1 VQFRGYNRDMHD
13 FNFFQEVQV
22 RYGDIDPQ
30 AHVNNAKY
38 FTYTE
43 QARVAYIQELNLWDG
58 DSFMDFGFILAE
70 ARMSFKSP
78 IFFDQQIRVGVA
90 VTEIRNKSLL
100 MEYVIEDLETAEQ
113 LAAGSSIL
121 VAYDYR
127 ERKTMPIPENWR
139 QVIATFENQQF

>member
-1 VQFRGYNRDMHD
+1 MVD
-13 FNFFQEVQV
+13 FNFFHEVQV
-22 RYGDIDPQ
+22 RYGDLDPQ

-58 DSFMDFGFILAE
+58 DSFMNFGFILAE
-70 ARMSFKSP
+70 AQMSFKSP
-78 IFFDQQIRVGVA
+78 IFFGQRVRVGVT

-100 MEYVIEDLETAEQ
+100 MEYVIEDPETTEQ
-113 LAAGSSIL
+113 LATGNSVL

-127 ERKTMPIPENWR
+127 ERETMLVPEDWR
-139 QVIATFENQQF
+139 RTIGNFENRQF